1 MPKKSLP
8 VVPARK
14 RILAGANELQIT
26 DDALLQQLF
35 HFDVV
40 IVVSVLMEYREYR
53 VVLLGGIDQPLC

>member
-1 MPKKSLP
+1 LP